1 MPPKKLNPK
10 LVATETTEFDV
21 ASTEND
27 GAKAGTPVNSAL
39 EEYTQGNKQV
49 LSAITSLDNKITQ
62 MKIDVCDTLRGEIA
76 TLRAENNEAIT
87 ALKTVMENYNA
98 QLKDLSE
105 SATTTSNS
113 VVKLEEKVKQLSNKV
128 EQLSEKCTDLEGR
141 SKRKNI
147 RIAGVPE
154 GREKGQRP
162 RDFAARLLR
171 DLLDLDET
179 PLVDRAHRALRVTP
193 EEEAPPRHLIVRIH
207 YCHTMEEILRR
218 ISTRKNLKLGDIRVQ
233 IFRDLPQAVVKRRAA
248 FTPARNLLR
257 DQPGVKYGLLYPAK
271 LRVTHNG
278 TELVFID
285 PNEALRYAQEKFGSQ

>member
-1 MPPKKLNPK
+1 MPPKKTNPK
-10 LVATETTEFDV
+10 QAATETTDFGV
-21 ASTEND
+21 ASAEND
-27 GAKAGTPVNSAL
+27 GVKTGTPAISAL

-49 LSAITSLDNKITQ
+49 LSAIASLDTKITQ
-62 MKIDVCDTLRGEIA
+62 MKADICDTLRGEIA
-76 TLRAENNEAIT
+76 TLRAENDEAIS
-87 ALKTVMENYNA
+87 ALKTVMENHNV

-105 SATTTSNS
+105 SATVTSNS

-128 EQLSEKCTDLEGR
+128 EQLSEKCIDLEGR
-141 SKRKNI
+141 SKRNNI

-154 GREKGQRP
+154 GRENGQRV
-162 RDFAARLLR
+162 RDFVAKLLR

-179 PLVDRAHRALRVTP
+179 PLVDRAHRALRATP

-207 YCHTMEEILRR
+207 YCHTMEEILRKV
-218 ISTRKNLKLGDIRVQ
+218 STRKNLKLGDIRVQ

-271 LRVTHNG
+271 LRVTYNG
-278 TELVFID
+278 TELVFTD
-285 PNEALRYAQEKFGSQ
+285 PNEAHRYAQEKFGS